1 MSAEFPR
8 MFLCN
13 RLNQGKSS
21 HAISF
26 VPWLLTHSLNSSGHV
41 TLNASCSIQRQY
53 ILFNEQRTHD
63 WEDMHAIAYP
73 NLIYKNNQIRK
84 MEYTQSDINTY
95 SITHKLKMSM
105 SAWSPFVLSQRHK
118 QLFLYYHEPRAIYL
132 I

>member
-26 VPWLLTHSLNSSGHV
+26 VPWLLTHSLNSSGNV

-84 MEYTQSDINTY
+84 MEYTQTVHKYIFNNPQTQNVNVSMEPIC
-95 SITHKLKMSM
+95 SISTSQTIV
-105 SAWSPFVLSQRHK
+105 FVLS
-118 QLFLYYHEPRAIYL
+118 
-132 I
+132 